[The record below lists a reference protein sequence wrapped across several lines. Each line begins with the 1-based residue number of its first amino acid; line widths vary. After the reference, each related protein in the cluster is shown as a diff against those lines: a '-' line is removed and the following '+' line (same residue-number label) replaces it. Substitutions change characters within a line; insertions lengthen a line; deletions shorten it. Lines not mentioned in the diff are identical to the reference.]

1 MSEKRR
7 DNKKRILRT
16 GESQRADGRY
26 AYKYIGNDGKPH
38 FAYSWKLE
46 KTDSLPSGK
55 RDCEALREQ
64 EKRIEKGLADDIVS
78 CNSDLTVYE
87 LVKNYIAVTKNLK
100 ESTVETYKFSLNFL
114 RQHPLSNKKISHV
127 TVADAKSYAKYVSDT
142 HSFGTTKTYL
152 TVIKAAFSEAVEDE
166 ILSRNPFA
174 FRLSNVVVDNT
185 EEKRAIS
192 DEEAL
197 SLLEFCRNNKFA
209 QKDLDAL
216 IILLGT
222 GMRISELC
230 GLTTSDI
237 DMDSRIIYV
246 RHQLRKVKNEIKLI
260 EPKSKAGIRII
271 PMSNE
276 VYEALNRIQ
285 ENRKDAILPEY
296 AHFLFLTR
304 TGKPTGRKDWSQRF
318 LSILKAINKDNKN
331 AVSAFTP
338 HLCRHTFCSNMALSG
353 INLKVLQK
361 IVGHSQFQITADRY
375 VHIDEKEDIQKEF
388 YKVVE

>member
-7 DNKKRILRT
+7 DNKKRVLRN

-38 FAYSWKLE
+38 FVYSWRLE

-64 EKRIEKGLADDIVS
+64 EKRIEKELAGDIVS
-78 CNSDLTVYE
+78 YSADLTVYE
-87 LVKNYIAVTKNLK
+87 LVKNYIATTQNLK
-100 ESTVETYKFSLNFL
+100 ENTIETYRFSLNL
-114 RQHPLSNKKISHV
+114 LQQHPLSNKKISHV
-127 TVADAKSYAKYVSDT
+127 TVADAKSYAKYISNT

-152 TVIKAAFSEAVEDE
+152 VVVRAAFSEAVEDE

-174 FRLSNVVVDNT
+174 FRLSNVIVDNT
-185 EEKRAIS
+185 EQKHAIS
-192 DEEAL
+192 NEETL
-197 SLLEFCRNNKFA
+197 ILLNLCRDNKFA

-230 GLTTSDI
+230 GLTTDDI
-237 DMDSRIIYV
+237 DMDSKIIYV

-260 EPKSKAGIRII
+260 EPKSKAGIRMI
-271 PMSNE
+271 PMSSE
-276 VYEALNRIQ
+276 VYEALNRVQ
-285 ENRKDAILPEY
+285 KNRKDAILPEY

-318 LSILKAINKDNKN
+318 SSILKVANKDNKN
-331 AVSAFTP
+331 VISAFTP

-388 YKVVE
+388 HKVVE